1 MSAKGSACNWSTR
14 TWSGGTSTSRGSI
27 EVTPSIGIERRRCW
41 RRSGKADGRQT
52 ENRSLRGRGALCAP
66 HPGGGR
72 AGSLRGC
79 ERAQARAGGGRLRR
93 PGDGSPHRR
102 QAGDRLLP
110 GLPCHAGG
118 CAYPEPGVGRRLR
131 EGGHPRDRTSPPPPQ
146 GSPDRT
152 DRYEAPPDL
161 HRPGPRRK
169 IQLRKTGG
177 GSREEDGRGGQS
189 DAILSGRG
197 ENFPL
202 GRRPLLRGQ
211 KNRGSTRG
219 RGLQPGREPPAAIGG
234 EKPGFPE
241 TPFPYG
247 RVRLQGVPQGEPG
260 GLEPETPD
268 RGEGRAVR
276 DSPGHRGPARL
287 LRLRREGD
295 GGSPRPGRGKPRRR
309 GRRKGRPSPEDFLFG
324 DRRDRGGPDRGPR
337 RLQPEVRRGREGR
350 SPA

>member
-27 EVTPSIGIERRRCW
+27 EVTLSIGIERRRRW

-118 CAYPEPGVGRRLR
+118 CAYPEPGVGRCLR
-131 EGGHPRDRTSPPPPQ
+131 EGGHPRDRTSPPPSQ
-146 GSPDRT
+146 GSPDRK

-161 HRPGPRRK
+161 HRAGYRRK
-169 IQLRKTGG
+169 IQLRNTGG

-219 RGLQPGREPPAAIGG
+219 RGLKPGREPPAAIGG
-234 EKPGFPE
+234 GKPGVPE
-241 TPFPYG
+241 KPFPYG

-276 DSPGHRGPARL
+276 DSPGHRGPAPL
-287 LRLRREGD
+287 PPPPGGGD
-295 GGSPRPGRGKPRRR
+295 GGSPRPWRGKTPPPGGGEGPPPPR
-309 GRRKGRPSPEDFLFG
+309 GVS
-324 DRRDRGGPDRGPR
+324 
-337 RLQPEVRRGREGR
+337 
-350 SPA
+350 

>member
-1 MSAKGSACNWSTR
+1 MADKLKIALFAA
-14 TWSGGTSTSRGSI
+14 GGLFALLIVVAVALVLFVDVNAYKPGLEAAASDALGM
-27 EVTPSIGIERRRCW
+27 EVRI
-41 RRSGKADGRQT
+41 
-52 ENRSLRGRGALCAP
+52 
-66 HPGGGR
+66 
-72 AGSLRGC
+72 
-79 ERAQARAGGGRLRR
+79 GGRL
-93 PGDGSPHRR
+93 GIGFF
-102 QAGDRLLP
+102 
-110 GLPCHAGG
+110 
-118 CAYPEPGVGRRLR
+118 PGVPLTPG
-131 EGGHPRDRTSPPPPQ
+131 EV
-146 GSPDRT
+146 GSPDRK

-161 HRPGPRRK
+161 HRAGYRRK
-169 IQLRKTGG
+169 IQLRNTGG

-197 ENFPL
+197 ENCPL

-211 KNRGSTRG
+211 KSRGSTRG

-309 GRRKGRPSPEDFLFG
+309 GRRKGRPSPEDLLFG
-324 DRRDRGGPDRGPR
+324 DRRDRGGPDRGSR
-337 RLQPEVRRGREGR
+337 RLRPEVRRGREGR
-350 SPA
+350 RPRFPFGYDAPLRRARIGEPPGGPLGVRPPLQRPLFPVEVPHRGVSQGPFAEEGRGGVDGLLREPVDAR